1 MRVVRLAG
9 MVLAAVLVAGCG
21 LAETYVVKSIGTVAG
36 PDGTV
41 PVVCWGQHEPSRTKT
56 KKWDPLVQIAPAVG
70 EKWLCN

>member
-41 PVVCWGQHEPSRTKT
+41 PVVCQGQNEPSRTKT